1 MTNPNYSPEPA
12 GAPKRL
18 LRNRNDRMLAG
29 ICSGMAQYLG
39 MDPTIM
45 RVIWVL
51 GTLITSGALLLA
63 YLIMIFV
70 VPEN

>member
-1 MTNPNYSPEPA
+1 MTNPNISPNPA

-29 ICSGMAQYLG
+29 ICSGMAQYAG
-39 MDPTIM
+39 MDPTLM